1 MEVQTINVQLQVG
14 KESKD
19 VADLLAEL
27 IKDIKD
33 GKKLEAL
40 TENIPGIMAAV
51 EGYDLLD
58 DEQAHESRH
67 GTRAYLAM
75 KLSEAI
81 EYKKPEPADA
91 PA

>member
-1 MEVQTINVQLQVG
+1 MSVVTVNVDLPVG

-19 VADLLAEL
+19 VVDVLAEL
-27 IKDIKD
+27 IKDIKE

-58 DEQAHESRH
+58 DEQKDASRH
-67 GTRAYLAM
+67 GTRAYLVY
-75 KLSEAI
+75 KLSESL
-81 EYKKPEPADA
+81 EYKAPEPSDA
-91 PA
+91 A